1 MDCLMGLARAPNTPG
16 SAAAPTT
23 YILGGY
29 SVSLTLPALRP
40 WEVWREHVSKVLTC
54 LLPPA
59 SQPEEEPLGPG
70 GTVDLSP
77 PQMQGPGS
85 SRCFLWEKGKV

>member
-1 MDCLMGLARAPNTPG
+1 MPG

-23 YILGGY
+23 FVMGGY
-29 SVSLTLPALRP
+29 SVSLSLPVLRL
-40 WEVWREHVSKVLTC
+40 WEVWREHVCKVLIC

-70 GTVDLSP
+70 GTEDLCP
-77 PQMQGPGS
+77 PQMQGPGYA
-85 SRCFLWEKGKV
+85 SRCFLWEKGKM